1 MCIRCWPGGRFL
13 MSRVIFTPLGA
24 SESVAVPT
32 FSLAAL
38 MILTVTGFGAFWAN
52 VGMAESASRSSVDVV
67 TFMSVSVYRFGV
79 DSGNGPDEVV
89 PVWHIRASRFVGA
102 M

>member
-1 MCIRCWPGGRFL
+1 M
-13 MSRVIFTPLGA
+13 
-24 SESVAVPT
+24 
-32 FSLAAL
+32 
-38 MILTVTGFGAFWAN
+38 MILTVTGFGAVCAEAGTAAA
-52 VGMAESASRSSVDVV
+52 GMAESASRSSVDVV